1 VRSVVAR
8 GAVVLGVTTLALV
21 VPGAA
26 RADPQITLTIYGTLG
41 SNSWYVSNVT
51 VNWTVTG
58 AENSTGCDAK
68 TLAADTA
75 ATTLTCTATSDG
87 GNTVVSQSKTF
98 HIDKTRPSVTAAASR
113 GPDANGWY
121 NHALAVTFSGTD
133 AMSGVASCSSGSYA
147 GPDNGG
153 ASVPGSCTDNAGN
166 VGTGALPLAYDAT
179 PPTVSALRWKAGNR
193 QVDLVWTASADTQA
207 VHVTRTKGTET
218 ATVYSGN
225 AASFRDS
232 RLKVGAKYQYTVT
245 AFDQAGNSASKA
257 IGVTATGALLSPVP
271 AARVGSPPILRWTP
285 VKGARYYNVQ
295 LLRGRTVL
303 SAWPTSA
310 HFKVPR
316 SWVFK
321 GHHYR
326 LHRGV
331 YRWYVWPGFGRFS
344 ASKYGRLLGGSSFVF
359 AG

>member
-1 VRSVVAR
+1 VIA
-8 GAVVLGVTTLALV
+8 LALV

-26 RADPQITLTIYGTLG
+26 RADPQITLTIYATLG

-68 TLAADTA
+68 TLTADTA

-98 HIDKTRPSVTAAASR
+98 HIDKTRPSVTAAAGR

-121 NHALAVTFSGTD
+121 NHALSVTFSGTD
-133 AMSGVASCSSGSYA
+133 AMSGVAGCSTGSYA
-147 GPDNGG
+147 GPDNGN
-153 ASVPGSCTDNAGN
+153 ASVSGSCTDNAGN
-166 VGTGALPLAYDAT
+166 VGTAALPLAYDAT
-179 PPTVSALRWKAGNR
+179 PPSVSALRWKAGNR
-193 QVDLVWTASADTQA
+193 LIDLVWTASADTQA
-207 VHVTRTKGTET
+207 VHVTRATGTQT

-232 RLKVGAKYQYTVT
+232 HLKVGGKYQYTVT

-257 IGVTATGALLSPVP
+257 IAVTATGALLSPVP
-271 AARVGSPPILRWTP
+271 AARVSSPPILRWTP
-285 VKGARYYNVQ
+285 VKRARYYNVQ

>member
-1 VRSVVAR
+1 
-8 GAVVLGVTTLALV
+8 LALV

-26 RADPQITLTIYGTLG
+26 QADPQITVTVDGTLG
-41 SNSWYVSNVT
+41 SNAWYVSNVT
-51 VNWTVTG
+51 VHWAVTG
-58 AENSTGCDAK
+58 EENSSGCDTK
-68 TLAADTA
+68 TLTTDTA
-75 ATTLTCTATSDG
+75 GIMFTCTATSDG
-87 GNTVVSQSKTF
+87 GNTVVSKSKTF
-98 HIDKTRPSVTAAASR
+98 KIDKTRPSVTAAASR

-121 NHALAVTFSGTD
+121 NHALNVTFSGTD
-133 AMSGVASCSSGSYA
+133 AMSGIAACSSGSYG
-147 GPDNGG
+147 GPDNGN
-153 ASVPGSCTDNAGN
+153 ASVSGSCTDNAGN
-166 VGTGALPLAYDAT
+166 AATTSLSLAFDAT
-179 PPTVSALRWKAGNR
+179 PPTVSTLRWKAGNR
-193 QVDLVWTASADTQA
+193 RIDLVWTASADTQA
-207 VHVTRTKGTET
+207 VHVTRATGTQT

-271 AARVGSPPILRWTP
+271 AARVASPPILRWTP

-310 HFKVPR
+310 RFKVPR

-359 AG
+359 SG

>member
-1 VRSVVAR
+1 
-8 GAVVLGVTTLALV
+8 
-21 VPGAA
+21 
-26 RADPQITLTIYGTLG
+26 
-41 SNSWYVSNVT
+41 
-51 VNWTVTG
+51 
-58 AENSTGCDAK
+58 
-68 TLAADTA
+68 
-75 ATTLTCTATSDG
+75 
-87 GNTVVSQSKTF
+87 
-98 HIDKTRPSVTAAASR
+98 
-113 GPDANGWY
+113 
-121 NHALAVTFSGTD
+121 
-133 AMSGVASCSSGSYA
+133 MSGVASCSSGSYA

-166 VGTGALPLAYDAT
+166 VGTAALPLAYDAT

-245 AFDQAGNSASKA
+245 AFDQAGNSASRA
-257 IGVTATGALLSPVP
+257 IAVTATGALLSPVP

-295 LLRGRTVL
+295 LLRGHRVL
-303 SAWPTSA
+303 SAWPTTA

>member
-1 VRSVVAR
+1 
-8 GAVVLGVTTLALV
+8 
-21 VPGAA
+21 
-26 RADPQITLTIYGTLG
+26 
-41 SNSWYVSNVT
+41 
-51 VNWTVTG
+51 VNWSYSDPESPVT
-58 AENSTGCDAK
+58 ATGGTPNGCN
-68 TLAADTA
+68 
-75 ATTLTCTATSDG
+75 ATTLVNDTTPTLVECWAESAG
-87 GNTVVSQSKTF
+87 GRTTIDKKFT
-98 HIDKTRPSVTAAASR
+98 IDKTAPAVTATPTRAADS
-113 GPDANGWY
+113 NGWY

-133 AMSGVASCSSGSYA
+133 ATSGIASCSNGSYA
-147 GPDNGG
+147 GPDNGS
-153 ASVPGSCTDNAGN
+153 ASVSGSCTDKAGN
-166 VGTGALPLAYDAT
+166 VGTAALPFAYDGT
-179 PPTVSALRWKAGNR
+179 PPSVSMLRWKAGNR
-193 QVDLVWTASADTQA
+193 RVDLFWAASADAQR
-207 VHVTRTKGTET
+207 VQLVRTTG
-218 ATVYSGN
+218 ADSAILYSGT
-225 AASFRDS
+225 AATFRDS
-232 RLKVGAKYQYTVT
+232 HLKVGAKYQYTVT

-257 IGVTATGALLSPVP
+257 IAVTATGALLSPVP

-295 LLRGRTVL
+295 LLRGHRVL
-303 SAWPTSA
+303 SAWPTTA